1 MHDQNAGKTIGII
14 QPNYIPWRGYFDF
27 INDVDVFVFLDDVQ
41 YTRQDWRNRNR
52 VRTRGG
58 QSIWLTVPVLGGINQ
73 LIKDAR
79 IDTSKNWYEGHL
91 ATLTQSYGKAPYFS
105 DYIGRLG
112 SIFFRGYE
120 LLSQLTIDLTTEI
133 AGWLGIQTQF
143 IVASDLGMTGV
154 KDEKLIQIVRKLGG
168 NSYLSGPAAK
178 AYLQPHLWT
187 GAGVQ
192 LRFKSYP
199 DYPAYPQI
207 AEPFEPAVSILDL
220 MFMVGPRAPEYIWK
234 ASLG

>member
-1 MHDQNAGKTIGII
+1 MHHQNAGKTIGII
-14 QPNYIPWRGYFDF
+14 QPNYVPWRGYFDF

-73 LIKDAR
+73 LIKDVR

-105 DYIGRLG
+105 DYVGPLG

-154 KDEKLIQIVRKLGG
+154 RDEKLIQIVRKLGG

-187 GAGVQ
+187 EAGVQ

-199 DYPAYPQI
+199 DYPAYSQI

-220 MFMVGPRAPEYIWK
+220 IFMVGPRAPEYIWK

>member
-1 MHDQNAGKTIGII
+1 
-14 QPNYIPWRGYFDF
+14 
-27 INDVDVFVFLDDVQ
+27 
-41 YTRQDWRNRNR
+41 
-52 VRTRGG
+52 
-58 QSIWLTVPVLGGINQ
+58 
-73 LIKDAR
+73 
-79 IDTSKNWYEGHL
+79 
-91 ATLTQSYGKAPYFS
+91 
-105 DYIGRLG
+105 
-112 SIFFRGYE
+112 
-120 LLSQLTIDLTTEI
+120 
-133 AGWLGIQTQF
+133 
-143 IVASDLGMTGV
+143 MTGV